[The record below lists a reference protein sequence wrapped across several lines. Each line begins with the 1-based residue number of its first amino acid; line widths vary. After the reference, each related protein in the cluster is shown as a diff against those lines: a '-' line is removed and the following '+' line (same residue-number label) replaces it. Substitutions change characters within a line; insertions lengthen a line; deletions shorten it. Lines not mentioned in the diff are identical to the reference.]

1 MSRYYYSVNGTVQKF
16 SNVEKFEDVNNFEY
30 KGCWKDTTDRA
41 IPTFLEGVK
50 PENCMSEAVKRGF
63 NTYGLQNGNQC
74 FVGNDPNYTKYGSA
88 EKCDKN
94 GNVWTNQVYQKFSD
108 TNVNGIN
115 VANTLCFTGKGVKQC
130 INAGTLEN
138 LYKDVDTLKK
148 TVPNNNVINMNRMD
162 AIEKSQKVFSDTI
175 NEQLKSADE
184 SNKNQLGS
192 IRKELSE
199 QYTLL
204 KNNIEGN
211 NTAFKTKLDEIN
223 KDVYDMKS
231 RTGQVSSATTVVSQ
245 PVSPNAMVPT
255 QQRDME
261 LERALTKEVPLQP
274 TMPQPVKMTTDL
286 LTLDKRQSVIKEIL
300 VGKYLVDM
308 PSGTSTKSM
317 VELVNDNNLINQLW
331 SKTPDV
337 DKNRLMST
345 ELRELSN
352 ISEKYNLALK
362 NKINS
367 NSGLDNI
374 YNKIN
379 ADLNSRK

>member
-1 MSRYYYSVNGTVQKF
+1 MSKYYYNVNGTVQKF

-74 FVGNDPNYTKYGSA
+74 FVGNDPNYTKYGMA

-94 GNVWTNQVYQKFSD
+94 GNMWTNQVYQKISD
-108 TNVNGIN
+108 MNVNGIN

-130 INAGTLEN
+130 INASTLEN
-138 LYKDVDTLKK
+138 LYKDVDASKK
-148 TVPNNNVINMNRMD
+148 NISNNNLININRMD
-162 AIEKSQKVFSDTI
+162 AIEKSQKVFSDTM

-184 SNKNQLGS
+184 SNKSQLGS

-231 RTGQVSSATTVVSQ
+231 RTGQAPTPTTVVSQ
-245 PVSPNAMVPT
+245 PVSPNAMVVSSP
-255 QQRDME
+255 QKDME
-261 LERALTKEVPLQP
+261 QQVPLQP
-274 TMPQPVKMTTDL
+274 TMPQPVKITTDL
-286 LTLDKRQSVIKEIL
+286 LTLDKRQYVIKEIL
-300 VGKYLVDM
+300 VSKYLVDL
-308 PSGTSTKSM
+308 PSGTSTKSIA
-317 VELVNDNNLINQLW
+317 ELVNDNNLINQLW
-331 SKTPDV
+331 SKTPDS
-337 DKNRLMST
+337 DKNRLMSA
-345 ELRELSN
+345 EIRELGN
-352 ISEKYNLALK
+352 ISEKLNMALK
-362 NKINS
+362 NKNT
-367 NSGLDNI
+367 
-374 YNKIN
+374 
-379 ADLNSRK
+379 